1 MSIEARPRAVRFGRP
16 FRFSFAFV
24 LFLISVAI
32 YVCTAVV
39 TGEVNQLSLAGLSGL
54 FQRMVA
60 LGLVGLGQTFV
71 ILVGSID
78 LSVAALISVVAVLAS
93 FIMHGEPAMI
103 APAIVACLLV
113 CLVAGCVNGMLVG
126 FGRINPLIAT
136 LGTGLVMQG
145 VLSTAF
151 SFMPGSVAPRFE
163 AFAYSSLFCIPYPV
177 CLLVIL
183 AIGASRVLSSTPFGA
198 RIYSV
203 GGNPEGARMA
213 GIRTERV
220 VLGAHLIASL
230 FAGVAGLFLAARLQ
244 SGTPWVGRDG
254 IYDLESIAVTVI
266 GGTILA
272 GGKGGV
278 AGTMAGVLLFASLD
292 ASFNMLG
299 VDAFVKQVLR
309 GAIVIAAVAVHAVGN
324 KEHVA

>member
-1 MSIEARPRAVRFGRP
+1 MTIDAHPRAARLGRP
-16 FRFSFAFV
+16 FRFSFASA
-24 LFLISVAI
+24 LFLMSLAI
-32 YVCTAVV
+32 YAFTAVV
-39 TGEVNQLSLAGLSGL
+39 TGEVSQLSLDGLTGL

-93 FIMHGEPAMI
+93 FIMRGESTMMV
-103 APAIVACLLV
+103 PAIVACLLV
-113 CLVAGCVNGMLVG
+113 CLVAGWVNGMLVA
-126 FGRINPLIAT
+126 FGRINSLIAT
-136 LGTGLVMQG
+136 LGTGLIMQG

-163 AFAYSSLFCIPYPV
+163 AFAYNGLFGIPYPV
-177 CLLVIL
+177 FLLAIL
-183 AIGASRVLSSTPFGA
+183 AVGASRVLSDTVFGA

-230 FAGVAGLFLAARLQ
+230 FAGVAGLYLAARLQ

-299 VDAFVKQVLR
+299 VDAYVKQVLR
-309 GAIVIAAVAVHAVGN
+309 GAIVIAAVAIHAVGN